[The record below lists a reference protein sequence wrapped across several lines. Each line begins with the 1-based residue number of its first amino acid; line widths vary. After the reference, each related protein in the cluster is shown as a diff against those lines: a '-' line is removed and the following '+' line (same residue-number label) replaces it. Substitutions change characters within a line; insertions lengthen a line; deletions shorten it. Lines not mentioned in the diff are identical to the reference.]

1 MDDNLNPQQPAV
13 SGYDDSVPGRMS
25 RDFKINIPLNTKRR
39 LKDVLMEFREGL
51 YPNYSTEK
59 PMDYN
64 GFKLFMSAYLGDDI
78 SDQLCQTLF
87 FTFHKKAPISDTTS
101 SELPQDLLKKFL
113 SHNLAI
119 SCDNLQTQNE
129 YFRIAK
135 GTRKATV
142 VATATVVAG
151 SFTNNERKAV
161 LSSDTCIN
169 VNAEAETAELPHN
182 PNHLRPDHSKAKL
195 TPNLSKTGESKR
207 RAFSELH
214 SHQPSQQSH
223 SIEDN
228 ETTDSKLLRYT
239 PVVSIK
245 EIACYLS
252 LLEGSRVEDKLE
264 FVFRVYDSDGND
276 YLDQQEL
283 ESIVQQMVSVAE
295 YLGWD
300 TSTLKPIF
308 SDMLSELDFDSDGQ
322 ISLEEWLKG
331 GMGNIPLQVLLG
343 LDVRVD
349 EEGKHQWTMKHFKG
363 PSYCNICHGA
373 LSGFARRQ
381 GLQCIFCK
389 FTAHE
394 RCVARVPAS
403 CILTY
408 TKSKLKTQKLD
419 HHWVEGNCPGKCDRC
434 GKNIKSSCLT
444 GLRCVWCQ
452 TMVHN
457 RCVPHVNQECTLGYH
472 RDHILPPI
480 CITPL
485 TMSKQEAERKNEEG
499 KKHSVISFDGMVMQ
513 INPLPD
519 THPLVVFVNPKSG
532 GRQGARLLNKF
543 RYLLNPRQV
552 FNLAEGG
559 PLVGLKFFAQVSN
572 FRVLCCG
579 GDGTVGWVLSTFDRL
594 SNFQT
599 KPGVAIL
606 PLGTGNDLAR
616 CLNWGGG
623 YEGGSLCKIL
633 QRVQQS
639 EVVML
644 DRWNIDITEFESSEG
659 CDPVPLNI
667 LNNYFSIGVDAS
679 IALKFHLQREK
690 NPEKFNS
697 RLKNKLR
704 YFEAGTSELSASCKR
719 LQEDI
724 EVVCDGQKLDLSS
737 GPNLEGIA
745 IVNIPSVYGG
755 ANLWGEVDK
764 KRRRSRDGVSKDV
777 NSMSQDIGDRSIE
790 VIGLE
795 SVLYVGQIIAG
806 VRQHGLRLAQCSE
819 LSIRTRRP
827 LPMQVDGEP
836 WLQAPASITISH
848 KSQAPMLQAPVSSRR
863 NFLGISWHSPKK
875 KS

>member
-1 MDDNLNPQQPAV
+1 MAT
-13 SGYDDSVPGRMS
+13 SVGIWDRLSPGE
-25 RDFKINIPLNTKRR
+25 FKQLQEYTKYSKRR
-39 LKDVLMEFREGL
+39 LKDVLMEFREGI
-51 YPNYSTEK
+51 YPKYSTEK
-59 PMDYN
+59 PMDYA
-64 GFKLFMSAYLGDDI
+64 GFKLFMSSYLGNDI
-78 SDQLCQTLF
+78 SDELCQTLF
-87 FTFHKKAPISDTTS
+87 FTFHKKVPLSEVTS
-101 SELPQDLLKKFL
+101 PELPRALLKKFL
-113 SHNLAI
+113 AHNSALSVDSLHAHGN
-119 SCDNLQTQNE
+119 D

-135 GTRKATV
+135 GTRKATM

-151 SFTNNERKAV
+151 GFGSTDRKAV
-161 LSSDTCIN
+161 LSADTGI
-169 VNAEAETAELPHN
+169 EMDSESESTDPSYSTSLS
-182 PNHLRPDHSKAKL
+182 LFDSKAKSL
-195 TPNLSKTGESKR
+195 STISKTGESKR
-207 RAFSELH
+207 KAFSELN
-214 SHQPSQQSH
+214 SHPGSQQSH
-223 SIEDN
+223 SVDDELLDYKN
-228 ETTDSKLLRYT
+228 LRYV
-239 PVVSIK
+239 PMVSIK

-322 ISLEEWLKG
+322 ISLDEWLKG
-331 GMGNIPLQVLLG
+331 GMENIPLQVLLG

-363 PSYCNICHGA
+363 PAYCNICHGA

-403 CILTY
+403 CIKTY
-408 TKSKLKTQKLD
+408 TKSKIKAQKMD
-419 HHWVEGNCPGKCDRC
+419 HHWIEGNCPGKCDKC

-444 GLRCVWCQ
+444 GLRCAWCQ

-457 RCVPHVNQECTLGYH
+457 KCVPHVSQECTLGRH

-480 CITPL
+480 CMTPMTL
-485 TMSKQEAERKNEEG
+485 TKQEEERKNDEG
-499 KKHSVISFDGMVMQ
+499 KKNSVISFDGMVMQ
-513 INPLPD
+513 ISPLPG

-559 PLVGLKFFAQVSN
+559 PLAGLKFFSQVSN

-579 GDGTVGWVLSTFDRL
+579 GDGTVGWVLSTVDRL
-594 SNFQT
+594 TSLRP
-599 KPGVAIL
+599 KPPVAIL
-606 PLGTGNDLAR
+606 PLGTGNDLSR

-623 YEGGSLCKIL
+623 YEGGSLCKVL
-633 QRVQQS
+633 QRIQHS
-639 EVVML
+639 NIDML
-644 DRWNIDITEFESSEG
+644 DRWNIDITETESNDA
-659 CDPVPLNI
+659 CVPIPLNI

-704 YFEAGTSELSASCKR
+704 YFEAGTAEQLSASCKR

-724 EVVCDGQKLDLSS
+724 EVECDGQKLDLLS

-745 IVNIPSVYGG
+745 IINIPSVYGG

-764 KRRRSRDGVSKDV
+764 KKRRPKENGVKDV
-777 NSMSQDIGDRSIE
+777 NTLQQDIGDRCIE

-795 SVLYVGQIIAG
+795 NVLYVGQIIAG
-806 VRQHGLRLAQCSE
+806 VRQHGLRLAQCST
-819 LSIRTRRP
+819 LTIRTRRP

-836 WLQAPASITISH
+836 WLQSPASITITH
-848 KSQAPMLQAPVSSRR
+848 KNQAPMLRPPSHSRR
-863 NFLGISWHSPKK
+863 GFLGINWHSSNKR
-875 KS
+875 STVVE